1 MGSVCPDSDEAPP
14 TIAFNLL
21 NHTHTE
27 DFLSLHDHLGNYA
40 ALQGI
45 QYVIGETGAVSV
57 SLEPKGTSIP
67 LHSRFLSSRG

>member
-1 MGSVCPDSDEAPP
+1 MGSVCSDSDEAPP

-40 ALQGI
+40 ASQGI
-45 QYVIGETGAVSV
+45 QYVLGETGTVSV
-57 SLEPKGTSIP
+57 KSMSQTNLNPSAMP
-67 LHSRFLSSRG
+67 S

>member
-1 MGSVCPDSDEAPP
+1 MGSVCSDSDEAPP

-40 ALQGI
+40 ASQGI
-45 QYVIGETGAVSV
+45 QYVLGETGTVTVSPC
-57 SLEPKGTSIP
+57 PKQTSIP
-67 LHSRFLSSRG
+67 LQCYPSLDL